1 MTVDTQKLRE
11 LLEKATPGPWVAK
24 DSRGAGLEIY
34 ADVGTQMRGERHDWP
49 FFSTGNA
56 DVKHSLIAYEQWV
69 QFPSEKLNNIQAW
82 NAAYIAAANPAT
94 VSALLD
100 EIDMQREIDARN
112 ASLDKECGRLEREND
127 ALREALGLALKYWA
141 DRQQRYK
148 NRSPV
153 WVEKARA
160 VLSPPAPPQGEKH
173 DH

>member
-1 MTVDTQKLRE
+1 MTVDTQKLKE
-11 LLEKATPGPWVAK
+11 LNSKSTQGEWRQVDGLPYLHAFEPGQQTKKHWEVPCVGRFDYGIGNLE
-24 DSRGAGLEIY
+24 
-34 ADVGTQMRGERHDWP
+34 
-49 FFSTGNA
+49 F
-56 DVKHSLIAYEQWV
+56 
-69 QFPSEKLNNIQAW
+69 
-82 NAAYIAAANPAT
+82 IAAAHNEMP
-94 VSALLD
+94 ALL
-100 EIDMQREIDARN
+100 EELDMLRDIEARN

-160 VLSPPAPPQGEKH
+160 VLSPPAPPQGEKD